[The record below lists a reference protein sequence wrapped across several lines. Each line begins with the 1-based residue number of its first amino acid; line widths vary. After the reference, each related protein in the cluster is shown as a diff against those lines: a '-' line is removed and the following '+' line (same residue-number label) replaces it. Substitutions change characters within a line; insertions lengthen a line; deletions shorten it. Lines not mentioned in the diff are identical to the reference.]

1 MSTPGY
7 AAKWSPVPMLTSRQS
22 ILACRFWRWKRGVP
36 SAIFMQQSIV
46 RRTIGPPGMVR
57 HLFNVRRVSMY
68 HDGPQCPNYDGH
80 SSTTIELS
88 VSFVTYH
95 YSILTNHYCPSDGR
109 FIGKY
114 AYACTHCTCILLQ
127 KQVQP
132 CWILKLHFL
141 TLSRPISLHSHKPP
155 GPHCFEPIC
164 TCASNFGRRFPQL
177 KYSMTIKLTFGSFDF
192 SFKMNMNSKS
202 KRFSYLGKLNTRE
215 RL

>member
-1 MSTPGY
+1 
-7 AAKWSPVPMLTSRQS
+7 
-22 ILACRFWRWKRGVP
+22 
-36 SAIFMQQSIV
+36 MQQSIV

-80 SSTTIELS
+80 SSTTTELS

-155 GPHCFEPIC
+155 GPHCFEPF
-164 TCASNFGRRFPQL
+164 TCNVYRSFQPQNMHMCKQFWGKVSTAKIFYDYQTYLWFVWFFLQNEHEL
-177 KYSMTIKLTFGSFDF
+177 KIEEIFLPWKAKHT
-192 SFKMNMNSKS
+192 
-202 KRFSYLGKLNTRE
+202 GKIVAP
-215 RL
+215 

>member
-1 MSTPGY
+1 MAGRTRKDYWFLITLQRHTGLC
-7 AAKWSPVPMLTSRQS
+7 AVAMMAKSMGWEESKKVQRLLKHIISSNEFPQAGSKVTLVSSWLKGRRYHIHIT
-22 ILACRFWRWKRGVP
+22 
-36 SAIFMQQSIV
+36 FMQQSIV
-46 RRTIGPPGMVR
+46 RRTIGPPGMVH

-80 SSTTIELS
+80 SSTTTELS

-141 TLSRPISLHSHKPP
+141 YVAVA
-155 GPHCFEPIC
+155 G
-164 TCASNFGRRFPQL
+164 
-177 KYSMTIKLTFGSFDF
+177 
-192 SFKMNMNSKS
+192 
-202 KRFSYLGKLNTRE
+202 
-215 RL
+215 

>member
-1 MSTPGY
+1 M
-7 AAKWSPVPMLTSRQS
+7 VN
-22 ILACRFWRWKRGVP
+22 V
-36 SAIFMQQSIV
+36 MQQSIV

-80 SSTTIELS
+80 SSTTTELS

-141 TLSRPISLHSHKPP
+141 IRGRGWLAPVADLHSRSWSDIRVFSLSERNFRKATDREGANKSKLAVYILWTQNLHYL
-155 GPHCFEPIC
+155 F
-164 TCASNFGRRFPQL
+164 CAF
-177 KYSMTIKLTFGSFDF
+177 YLTFLSIF
-192 SFKMNMNSKS
+192 
-202 KRFSYLGKLNTRE
+202 
-215 RL
+215 

>member
-1 MSTPGY
+1 MLLWHHQLKYILQSMGHGSFLFKGPI
-7 AAKWSPVPMLTSRQS
+7 WSDEMFDHCRLTT
-22 ILACRFWRWKRGVP
+22 L
-36 SAIFMQQSIV
+36 MQQSIV

-80 SSTTIELS
+80 SSTTTELS

-95 YSILTNHYCPSDGR
+95 YSILTNHYCHSDGR

-141 TLSRPISLHSHKPP
+141 IRGRGWLAPVADLHSRSAH
-155 GPHCFEPIC
+155 
-164 TCASNFGRRFPQL
+164 GRTSGYFH
-177 KYSMTIKLTFGSFDF
+177 SANVTSA
-192 SFKMNMNSKS
+192 
-202 KRFSYLGKLNTRE
+202 
-215 RL
+215 

>member
-1 MSTPGY
+1 
-7 AAKWSPVPMLTSRQS
+7 
-22 ILACRFWRWKRGVP
+22 
-36 SAIFMQQSIV
+36 MQQSIV

-80 SSTTIELS
+80 SSTTTELS

-141 TLSRPISLHSHKPP
+141 TVIETHFFAQSQRIVLSHSHVMCIGLFNPK
-155 GPHCFEPIC
+155 IC
-164 TCASNFGRRFPQL
+164 TCASNFGGRFPQL